1 MDISKV
7 VMGLVSL
14 LIAIIFIALV
24 AVPVIED
31 SQNGVPFDG
40 NNTTTIHY
48 AYVEKGT
55 AWSVVRTG
63 DSITTTIGSD
73 SETYTRTATEWTIT
87 ADTFMLRFN
96 NTGTSV
102 WNFTNNTYDNAIN
115 PSTNAVT
122 VSCTAAGVVTI
133 SDTNETLS
141 ETISNTNFAIIKFS
155 KGTWMRSS
163 VPVKVTPGQEII
175 IGNFPLDTSTT
186 GPIRLYSVTDGQDP
200 TAIITPVYQSGNAL
214 VSMPVTSLEVDY
226 EEIGTGQVV
235 GYYSKVTT
243 GYTYEGTAKTTTSN
257 YYWCPIAFESAA
269 ATEADTNTLLLS
281 VIPILLIIVTIMIAV
296 RMIGAKDW

>member
-31 SQNGVPFDG
+31 SQNGVSFDG
-40 NNTTTIHY
+40 ENTTSVHY
-48 AYVEKGT
+48 EKVSGK
-55 AWSVVRTG
+55 AWSVSRTG
-63 DSITTTIGSD
+63 DTITTTIGS
-73 SETYTRTATEWTIT
+73 ETWSYTKASTEWTIT
-87 ADTFMLRFN
+87 SDKFMLRFN
-96 NTGTSV
+96 NNGTSI
-102 WNFTNNTYDNAIN
+102 WDFADNAYYNSIN

-122 VSCTAAGVVTI
+122 VSCTAAGVMTA
-133 SDTNETLS
+133 TNTAETLNVS
-141 ETISNTNFAIIKFS
+141 ISGVGFSIIKWE

-163 VPVKVTPGQEII
+163 TPVKVTPGQEIY
-175 IGNFPLDTSTT
+175 IGNFPLDTETT
-186 GPIRLYSVTDGQDP
+186 GPIRLYSVTNGQDP
-200 TAIITPVYQSGNAL
+200 TALITPVYQNGSAL
-214 VSMPVTSLEVDY
+214 VSMPVTSLKVDY

-269 ATEADTNTLLLS
+269 TTEADTNALLLS
-281 VIPILLIIVTIMIAV
+281 VIPVLLIIVTIMIAV